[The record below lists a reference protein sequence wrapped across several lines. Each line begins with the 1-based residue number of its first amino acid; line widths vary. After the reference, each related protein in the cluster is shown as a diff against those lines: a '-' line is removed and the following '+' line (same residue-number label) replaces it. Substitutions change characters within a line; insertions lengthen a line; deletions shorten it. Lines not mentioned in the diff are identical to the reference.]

1 MSCEK
6 SLELVSSV
14 LDGRM
19 TAGEREEAMAHVES
33 CEVCNSGYWSLY
45 GLRQSL
51 QAIRQP
57 ALPGW
62 LAPRLGVIA
71 SHEAERRRRRESL
84 AARFG
89 HWADRVRLS
98 FDNLM
103 RPMALPVAGG
113 LVSALLLFGAVVQ
126 QAFPAHFRDDV
137 PTMMSTEPDGQ
148 VVDWTQDNRHY
159 FENGLDAPRLEA
171 ANSQVPAADDGFR
184 VSILPSWAAVES
196 ANRVNDTLV
205 LVTIDPSGHVA
216 DYKVVSGELPREA
229 KSFFLFSRF
238 TPATLFGQPT
248 WGKKLVLFPRSAP
261 ARS

>member
-19 TAGEREEAMAHVES
+19 TAGEREEAMAHVKS

-45 GLRQSL
+45 GVRQSL

-57 ALPGW
+57 VLPGW
-62 LAPRLGVIA
+62 LAARLGVIA

-84 AARFG
+84 TMRFG

-126 QAFPAHFRDDV
+126 QPFPAHFRDDV
-137 PTMMSTEPDGQ
+137 PTMVSTEPDGQ

-171 ANSQVPAADDGFR
+171 RTSEVPAADDGFR
-184 VSILPSWAAVES
+184 VSVLPTWAVVGPA
-196 ANRVNDTLV
+196 NDTLV
-205 LVTIDPSGHVA
+205 EVTIDPNGHVA
-216 DYKVVSGELPREA
+216 DYTVVRGELPREA

-238 TPATLFGQPT
+238 TPATLFGRPT
-248 WGKKLVLFPRSAP
+248 WGKKLVLFPRSSP